1 MVEGPG
7 LLKTQYAE
15 PLRSKGL
22 SYALACG
29 SPRCVAY
36 IASFE
41 FLVGGGAC
49 AS

>member
-1 MVEGPG
+1 MVEGPS
-7 LLKTQYAE
+7 LLKTRYAE

-22 SYALACG
+22 LYALVCG

-36 IASFE
+36 FASFE

>member
-7 LLKTQYAE
+7 LLKTRYAE
-15 PLRSKGL
+15 LLLYKGL

-41 FLVGGGAC
+41 FLVGGGAR